1 MFLGNLF
8 VYYQFQGKT
17 HIDLGTRQLVFGVL
31 IGVAVI
37 GIIFLATL
45 RQSGQ
50 KEHNSIENI
59 DKEDTSESEEDG
71 ITDAFKKAIK
81 LFFTPRM
88 LLLSLTFIYTGMLN
102 ETVEANHFLTSI
114 YCQDLSYHFSVVYT
128 VHPLDLHYL
137 WVNHQNNWW
146 DCREY
151 ALVLV
156 KCLEEF
162 YLDY

>member
-1 MFLGNLF
+1 MSTTSELTDFSMFLGNLF
-8 VYYQFQGKT
+8 VYFQFQGKS

-45 RQSGQ
+45 RQINQ

-59 DKEDTSESEEDG
+59 DKEDISEAEQDG

-88 LLLSLTFIYTGMLN
+88 LLLSLTFIYTGKL
-102 ETVEANHFLTSI
+102 
-114 YCQDLSYHFSVVYT
+114 CQT
-128 VHPLDLHYL
+128 LD
-137 WVNHQNNWW
+137 
-146 DCREY
+146 DCRQTEINY
-151 ALVLV
+151 FATL
-156 KCLEEF
+156 
-162 YLDY
+162 